1 MRTASLAEAWGGNA
15 PREARTENPQRP
27 YGRVRSGR
35 SDLGGEPI
43 GGPAQACMTAASN
56 KDAVWKSLYGYGGA
70 PTRSARGA
78 GRCRGGRTGSMHA
91 TSRRGRGPSPQRQ
104 RRSTTAG
111 QVSSQPGRTATGT
124 APRSEGPTEAAGGVR
139 TGAGVRTSADHGGRP
154 TDLGR
159 DPRTTEVTPGSCP
172 GGLGPWPL
180 PESPDLR
187 GRGTMARPG
196 KSTMAQRGGCGAA
209 LKLRARWAG
218 DRWEA
223 KVSTGR
229 GKAHRPG
236 SSGGLGTQGE
246 GGQVTPPRHR
256 TSGRGNPPP
265 PVHAPEFYPDRMSRE
280 LVSLG

>member
-56 KDAVWKSLYGYGGA
+56 QGAVWKSLYGYGGA

-111 QVSSQPGRTATGT
+111 QASSQPGRTATGT
-124 APRSEGPTEAAGGVR
+124 DPRSEGPTEASNAQLIIPAYSLVEPYETLIR
-139 TGAGVRTSADHGGRP
+139 CHRQRKQMKADL
-154 TDLGR
+154 DI
-159 DPRTTEVTPGSCP
+159 
-172 GGLGPWPL
+172 
-180 PESPDLR
+180 
-187 GRGTMARPG
+187 
-196 KSTMAQRGGCGAA
+196 
-209 LKLRARWAG
+209 
-218 DRWEA
+218 
-223 KVSTGR
+223 
-229 GKAHRPG
+229 
-236 SSGGLGTQGE
+236 
-246 GGQVTPPRHR
+246 
-256 TSGRGNPPP
+256 
-265 PVHAPEFYPDRMSRE
+265 E
-280 LVSLG
+280 LQ